1 MLIHDLAGYGIVDI
15 DGTMPTSCFP
25 IFSTNGTFPSS
36 CVSIFSTNRTFW
48 KLCLTSCQWNS
59 FHLDTHARWDLLSE
73 AVKAI
78 ILGLLKEP
86 ARCNFNDL
94 GDPGAQVDGNLQV
107 HALLGKQPIL
117 LQGICHE
124 LVDLENLDSARGR

>member
-1 MLIHDLAGYGIVDI
+1 
-15 DGTMPTSCFP
+15 MPRSCFP
-25 IFSTNGTFPSS
+25 IVSTNRTFPKSRDSIFSTNGTFPKSR
-36 CVSIFSTNRTFW
+36 VSIFSTNRTFW